1 MSVSREQARKLV
13 DSALEYAEET
23 DYAVSVAVV
32 DDAGFLVSF
41 QRVTDGRIP
50 NIELAIKK
58 ARTAA
63 RWERPTRMLTEA
75 IQPGEDGYGIQHS
88 NPDVV
93 TLKGGLPILNETETV
108 IGAISVDGAP
118 TDIDEEICER
128 ALSDC
133 GYPTTFESP
142 LEGSKSA

>member
-1 MSVSREQARKLV
+1 MSVSRKQATDLIE
-13 DSALEYAEET
+13 SAFDHAEKT

-41 QRVTDGRIP
+41 QRDTDGRAP

-63 RWERPTRMLTEA
+63 RWERPTRMLTDA
-75 IQPGEDGYGIQHS
+75 VQPGADGYGIQHS

-93 TLKGGLPILNETETV
+93 VLKGGLPILDESGDV
-108 IGAISVDGAP
+108 IGAISADGAP
-118 TDIDEEICER
+118 TDIDEEICEQ
-128 ALSDC
+128 ALTDQGFPIS
-133 GYPTTFESP
+133 FESP
-142 LEGSKSA
+142 IEGNDS